1 MADSASLQ
9 ASEGKA
15 WWVGALTAAVV
26 AATYFGSGVF
36 DHDIWPPT
44 EPTVSGVVWNMV
56 RHSSFVVPRIDEFP
70 YLEKPP
76 LSYWLAWLS
85 CQATGKLTAASI
97 RLPSAI
103 FGVMS
108 LGLLYWIARRR
119 NGTAVACVTVLFA
132 ATSIEFYQF
141 SHRAGADILTV
152 FFVFLC
158 FGLFSMT
165 LLQSGGSK
173 LETLAYDMG
182 FAAALAVSFYAK
194 NFFTFLVA
202 LPPVLLFLFCKRAFV
217 RMFRSVALVS
227 VLTALAVLPW
237 ALALHWEGGWEYLRV
252 VFFDNTFGRL
262 FNFANPGKF
271 KLGPLN
277 DAFTAERGSSP
288 FVYLGA
294 LVWVPAPWS
303 LVFLASLI
311 ALFRQRAADDFR
323 FFLKLAIVVVPVT
336 LTLSASRTP
345 DYLVPLHFIMLLIVS
360 ELLRGVFSDPQN
372 VSQLERVL
380 CLTNLALVV
389 LALVI
394 GPVALGFYFNHQPAF
409 FVLAPLIAVAFAYW
423 RRRVWGEWLG
433 WRAIYGF
440 TCLATLA
447 MLVTM
452 AVAVP
457 ILNAKRSYAPFFD
470 QVRLQSR
477 GRELYTTLLDDRR
490 LPLIEFYLDRRVR
503 IIRDDEKL
511 FQLLKSSAK
520 VGVILHYRSYERL
533 KTSFDLISHQLITAS
548 NEKQSLVLVNNR

>member
-1 MADSASLQ
+1 
-9 ASEGKA
+9 
-15 WWVGALTAAVV
+15 
-26 AATYFGSGVF
+26 
-36 DHDIWPPT
+36 
-44 EPTVSGVVWNMV
+44 
-56 RHSSFVVPRIDEFP
+56 
-70 YLEKPP
+70 
-76 LSYWLAWLS
+76 
-85 CQATGKLTAASI
+85 
-97 RLPSAI
+97 
-103 FGVMS
+103 
-108 LGLLYWIARRR
+108 
-119 NGTAVACVTVLFA
+119 
-132 ATSIEFYQF
+132 
-141 SHRAGADILTV
+141 
-152 FFVFLC
+152 
-158 FGLFSMT
+158 
-165 LLQSGGSK
+165 
-173 LETLAYDMG
+173 
-182 FAAALAVSFYAK
+182 
-194 NFFTFLVA
+194 
-202 LPPVLLFLFCKRAFV
+202 
-217 RMFRSVALVS
+217 
-227 VLTALAVLPW
+227 
-237 ALALHWEGGWEYLRV
+237 
-252 VFFDNTFGRL
+252 
-262 FNFANPGKF
+262 
-271 KLGPLN
+271 
-277 DAFTAERGSSP
+277 
-288 FVYLGA
+288 
-294 LVWVPAPWS
+294 
-303 LVFLASLI
+303 
-311 ALFRQRAADDFR
+311 
-323 FFLKLAIVVVPVT
+323 
-336 LTLSASRTP
+336 
-345 DYLVPLHFIMLLIVS
+345 MLLIVS

-394 GPVALGFYFNHQPAF
+394 GPVALGFYFNHQPVF
-409 FVLAPLIAVAFAYW
+409 FVLAPLIALAFAYW